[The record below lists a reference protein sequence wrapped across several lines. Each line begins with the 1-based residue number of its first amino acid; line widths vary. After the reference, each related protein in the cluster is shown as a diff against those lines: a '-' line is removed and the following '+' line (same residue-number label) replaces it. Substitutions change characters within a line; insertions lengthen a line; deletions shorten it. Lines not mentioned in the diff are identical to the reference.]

1 MTKTLIAQLTVAVAL
16 VACGEKTPDAAAAPQ
31 APAIPNLSIDELLA
45 LNKNERQEMERRC
58 LGSTDATCVR
68 FKSDDFKKRDNLER
82 SFCSAGKAMDRAT
95 GMSSNNP
102 KCAVYN

>member
-1 MTKTLIAQLTVAVAL
+1 MTKTLFAILTVAVAL
-16 VACGEKTPDAAAAPQ
+16 VACGEKAPDSAEAPQ
-31 APAIPNLSIDELLA
+31 APAIPSLSVDELLA

-68 FKSDDFKKRDNLER
+68 FKSDEFRNRDDLER
-82 SFCSAGKAMDRAT
+82 SFCNTGKAMDRFT
-95 GMSSNNP
+95 GTSMSNP